1 MTTEYR
7 YLFADLLT
15 NQVLAELPLTGVSFG
30 KELNTSGSLTGSLLL
45 SDLREDVYAIS
56 DSTTPGRTALYVD
69 RSGTIVWGGIV
80 WGRSYQSGEQRIQF
94 QAREFESYFEK
105 RRILTTYSASAVDQ
119 LQVAKALVDQ
129 VQAVASGNI
138 GVIVPSLTS
147 GVTISKTYN
156 SWDQKPL
163 AEALYELSRADNGFD
178 WNIDVSYDSSF
189 NIVKNLDLA
198 YPRRGFLYADG
209 LATTPVLEFPG
220 NVVSYTYPEEGG
232 SIANT
237 MLGVGS
243 GTGEGKYFSTQT
255 DAAQITGGWPVL
267 EQSVSLTDYTDQTLL
282 NEMTLANLNAVLN
295 PVVVMQVVTEAFNDP
310 VLGSFKT
317 GDEVRVRVTDPRFP
331 ATLNLTRRIASFT
344 VQPGESGPERITF
357 NLVIPP
363 V

>member
-7 YLFADLLT
+7 YLFADVLA
-15 NQVLAELPLTGVSFG
+15 NSVLAELPLTGVSFG
-30 KELNTSGSLTGSLLL
+30 KTLNAAGSFNGSLLL
-45 SDLREDVYAIS
+45 SDLREDVYAIA
-56 DSTTPGRTALYVD
+56 DNTTPGRTALYVD

-80 WGRSYQSGEQRIQF
+80 WGRQYQSEGQRIDF

-105 RRILTTYSASAVDQ
+105 RRILTTYSASSVDQ

-138 GVIVPSLTS
+138 GITVPSLTS
-147 GVTISKTYN
+147 GVLVSKTYN

-163 AEALYELSRADNGFD
+163 AESLYELSRADNGFD

-198 YPRRGFLYADG
+198 YPRRGTVYAAG
-209 LATTPVLEFPG
+209 LTTVPVLEFPG

-243 GTGEGKYFSTQT
+243 GSGEGKYLSTAT
-255 DAAQITGGWPVL
+255 SATQITAGWPVL
-267 EQSVSLTDYTDQTLL
+267 QQSVSLTDYSDQTLL
-282 NEMTLANLNAVLN
+282 ANMTLAHLNAAVN
-295 PVVVMQVVTEAFNDP
+295 PIVVMQVITEAYNDP
-310 VLGSFKT
+310 VLGSFRQ
-317 GDEVRVRVTDPRFP
+317 GDDVRVRIRDPRFP
-331 ATLNLTRRIASFT
+331 DGIDIVRRIANFT

-357 NLVIPP
+357 NLVI
-363 V
+363 VT

>member
-1 MTTEYR
+1 VTTEYR
-7 YLFADLLT
+7 YLFADVLA
-15 NQVLAELPLTGVSFG
+15 NSVLAELPLTGVSFG
-30 KELNTSGSLTGSLLL
+30 KTLNAAGSFNGSLLL
-45 SDLREDVYAIS
+45 SDLREDVYAIA
-56 DSTTPGRTALYVD
+56 DNTTPGRTALYVD

-80 WGRSYQSGEQRIQF
+80 WGRQYQSEGQRIDF

-105 RRILTTYSASAVDQ
+105 RRILTTYSASSVDQ

-138 GVIVPSLTS
+138 GITVPSLTS
-147 GVTISKTYN
+147 GVLVSKTYN

-163 AEALYELSRADNGFD
+163 AESLYELSRADNGFD

-198 YPRRGFLYADG
+198 YPRRGTVYAAG
-209 LATTPVLEFPG
+209 LTTVPVLEFPG

-243 GTGEGKYFSTQT
+243 GSGEGKYLSTAT
-255 DAAQITGGWPVL
+255 SATQITAGWPVL
-267 EQSVSLTDYTDQTLL
+267 QQSVSLTDYSDQTLL
-282 NEMTLANLNAVLN
+282 ANMTLAHLNAAVN
-295 PVVVMQVVTEAFNDP
+295 PIVVMQVITEAYNDP
-310 VLGSFKT
+310 VLGSFRQ
-317 GDEVRVRVTDPRFP
+317 GDDVRVRIRDPRFP
-331 ATLNLTRRIASFT
+331 DGIDIVRRIANFT

-357 NLVIPP
+357 NLVI
-363 V
+363 VT

>member
-15 NQVLAELPLTGVSFG
+15 DQVLAELPLTGVSFG
-30 KELNTSGSLTGSLLL
+30 KELNTSGSFAGSLLL
-45 SDLREDVYAIS
+45 SDLREEVYSIAAN
-56 DSTTPGRTALYVD
+56 TTPGRTALYVD

-80 WGRSYQSGEQRIQF
+80 WGRSYSGPDQRMQF

-105 RRILTTYSASAVDQ
+105 RRILTTYTASSVDQ
-119 LQVAKALVDQ
+119 LTVAKALVDQ

-138 GVIVPSLTS
+138 GITVPAVTS

-156 SWDQKPL
+156 YWDQKPL

-189 NIVKNLDLA
+189 NIVKTLDLA
-198 YPRRGFLYADG
+198 YPRRGSLYADA
-209 LATTPVLEFPG
+209 LTTTPVLEFPG
-220 NVVSYTYPEEGG
+220 NVVAYTYPEEGG

-243 GTGEGKYFSTQT
+243 GSGEGKYLSTQT
-255 DAAQITGGWPVL
+255 NAAQITAGWPVL
-267 EQSVSLTDYTDQTLL
+267 QQSVSLTDYTDQTLL
-282 NEMTLANLNAVLN
+282 AQMTLANLNAVLN
-295 PVVVMQVVTEAFNDP
+295 PVVVMQMVTEAFNDP

-331 ATLNLTRRIASFT
+331 DTLDFTRRIASFT

-357 NLVIPP
+357 NLVVPP